1 MRSLIVGFGNPL
13 RGDDGVGLAV
23 LHELERASLPEG
35 VRCADVGIGGMAL
48 VHELHSGWDRL
59 VIIDAVQRG
68 GEAGTIYVL
77 RPTFPNLGALTPGAK
92 RELLVDAHMAEPYS
106 AMRLADALGV
116 LPAEIHVVGVEAPET
131 EELTLELS
139 AAVKR
144 AVPLAA
150 KRALELATEDMV
162 NV

>member
-13 RGDDGVGLAV
+13 RGDDGAGLAA
-23 LHELERASLPEG
+23 LRELEGRAMPDG

-48 VHELHSGWDRL
+48 VHELQAGWDRL

-68 GEAGTIYVL
+68 GAAGTIYVL
-77 RPTFPNLGALTPGAK
+77 TPTFPDLAGMSPDAK

-106 AMRLADALGV
+106 AMLLAEALGV
-116 LPAEIHVVGVEAPET
+116 LPTEIHVVGIEAPGT
-131 EELTLELS
+131 EDLTLELS
-139 AAVKR
+139 DAVRR

-150 KRALELATEDMV
+150 RRALELATGDTV

>member
-23 LHELERASLPEG
+23 LRVIEDGPLPEG

-48 VHELHSGWDRL
+48 VHELQAGCDRL

-68 GEAGTIYVL
+68 GAAGTLYVL
-77 RPTFPNLGALTPGAK
+77 SPKFPDQAALTPEAR

-106 AMRLADALGV
+106 AMLLADALGV
-116 LPAEIHVVGVEAPET
+116 LPPEIHVVGVEAPGT

-139 AAVKR
+139 PAVAR

-150 KRALELATEDMV
+150 RRALELATAQV
-162 NV
+162 AV

>member
-13 RGDDGVGLAV
+13 RGDDGAGLAA
-23 LHELERASLPEG
+23 LRELEGGPLPDG

-48 VHELHSGWDRL
+48 VHELQSGCDRL

-68 GEAGTIYVL
+68 GAAGTVYVL
-77 RPTFPNLGALTPGAK
+77 SPTFPDLAGMTPQAK

-106 AMRLADALGV
+106 AMLLAEALGV
-116 LPAEIHVVGVEAPET
+116 LPAEIHVVGIEAPQT
-131 EELTLELS
+131 DDLTLELS

-144 AVPLAA
+144 AVPVAA
-150 KRALELATEDMV
+150 RRALELASADRV
-162 NV
+162 NA

>member
-13 RGDDGVGLAV
+13 RGDDGVGVAALR
-23 LHELERASLPEG
+23 ELEGALLPDG

-48 VHELHSGWDRL
+48 VHELQAGWDRL

-68 GEAGTIYVL
+68 GLPGTIYVL
-77 RPTFPNLGALTPGAK
+77 TPKLPDIAGLTPDAR

-106 AMRLADALGV
+106 AMMLADALGV

-150 KRALELATEDMV
+150 RRALELATGDTV

>member
-13 RGDDGVGLAV
+13 RGDDGVGLAA
-23 LHELERASLPEG
+23 LHEIDGSPLPEG
-35 VRCADVGIGGMAL
+35 VHCADVGIGGMAL
-48 VHELHSGWDRL
+48 VHELQAGWDRL

-68 GEAGTIYVL
+68 GLPGTIYVL
-77 RPTFPNLGALTPGAK
+77 QPKLPDLALLTPDAR

-106 AMRLADALGV
+106 AMVLADALGV
-116 LPAEIHVVGVEAPET
+116 LPAEIHVVGVEAPQT

-139 AAVKR
+139 PAVAR

-150 KRALELATEDMV
+150 RRALELASAPV
-162 NV
+162 AV

>member
-13 RGDDGVGLAV
+13 RGDDGVGLAA
-23 LHELERASLPEG
+23 LKELEGSALPNG

-48 VHELHSGWDRL
+48 VHELQAGCDRL

-68 GEAGTIYVL
+68 GAPGTIYVL
-77 RPTFPNLGALTPGAK
+77 TPTFPDIERLTDAAK

-106 AMRLADALGV
+106 AMMLADALGV
-116 LPAEIHVVGVEAPET
+116 LPREIHVVAIEAAQT

-150 KRALELATEDMV
+150 RRALELATIDSV
-162 NV
+162 TV

>member
-13 RGDDGVGLAV
+13 RGDDGVGLAALQV
-23 LHELERASLPEG
+23 LERSALPDG

-48 VHELHSGWDRL
+48 VHELQSGWDRL

-68 GEAGTIYVL
+68 GRAGTIYVL
-77 RPTFPNLGALTPGAK
+77 SPTFPDLGGMTVAAK

-106 AMRLADALGV
+106 AMLLAGALGV
-116 LPAEIHVVGVEAPET
+116 LPGEIHVVGVEAPVT

-139 AAVKR
+139 GAVKR

-150 KRALELATEDMV
+150 RRALELATADTV
-162 NV
+162 NA

>member
-13 RGDDGVGLAV
+13 RGDDGVGLAA

-48 VHELHSGWDRL
+48 VHELQSGWDRL

-68 GEAGTIYVL
+68 GAPGTIYVL
-77 RPTFPNLGALTPGAK
+77 RPTFPNLAMLTPDAK

-131 EELTLELS
+131 EDLTLELS
-139 AAVKR
+139 AAVQR

-150 KRALELATEDMV
+150 KRAFELATDDMV

>member
-13 RGDDGVGLAV
+13 RGDDGAGLAAV
-23 LHELERASLPEG
+23 RELEGSSLPGG

-48 VHELHSGWDRL
+48 VHELQAGWDRL

-68 GEAGTIYVL
+68 GAPGTIYVL
-77 RPTFPNLGALTPGAK
+77 SPTLPDLKGMTALDK

-106 AMRLADALGV
+106 AMMLAGALGV
-116 LPAEIHVVGVEAPET
+116 LPAEIHVVGIEAPDT
-131 EELTLELS
+131 EDLTLELS
-139 AAVKR
+139 AAVAR

-150 KRALELATEDMV
+150 RRALELATADTV